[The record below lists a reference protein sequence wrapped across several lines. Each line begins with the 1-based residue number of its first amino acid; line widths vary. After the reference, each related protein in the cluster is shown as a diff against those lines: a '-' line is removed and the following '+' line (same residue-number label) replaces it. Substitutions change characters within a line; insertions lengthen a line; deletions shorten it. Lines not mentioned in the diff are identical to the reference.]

1 MEAIK
6 VEIRVLKYFV
16 AVTEEGNVTNA
27 ARLLNITQPTL
38 SRQIKALEDELG
50 VELFVRGNKQ
60 ITLTEDGVLLQQRA
74 MEIIELAD
82 KTASEF
88 TSQKEY
94 VGGIVSIG
102 TVESTAV
109 PFIMEIMKD
118 FSKLYPNVQFCIF
131 SGYADDIKD
140 KIDKG
145 LADFGILVDP
155 IEISKYDMLRLPYED
170 KMGIIIP
177 HDHKLKDKSHV
188 NIKEIIDEPLIIP
201 RRAMIGGEVKSL
213 IDPYANRTRIVA
225 AYNILSN
232 ASIMV
237 TNGAGIA
244 IGLDGTMALKNN
256 SYLKFIPLE
265 PELKMNNMIVWKKS
279 HVFTT
284 AASLLLKMIRE
295 KYSIID

>member
-1 MEAIK
+1 M
-6 VEIRVLKYFV
+6 EIRVLKYFV
-16 AVTEEGNVTNA
+16 AVAEEGNVTNA

-38 SRQIKALEDELG
+38 SRQIKSLEDELG
-50 VELFVRGNKQ
+50 VALFVRGNKQ
-60 ITLTEDGVLLQQRA
+60 ITLTEEGVLLQQRA

-88 TSQKEY
+88 SGQREHI
-94 VGGIVSIG
+94 GGVVSIG
-102 TVESTAV
+102 AVESTAV
-109 PFIMEIMKD
+109 PLIMDIMRD

-145 LADFGILVDP
+145 LADFGILGEPV
-155 IEISKYDMLRLPYED
+155 EISKYDILRLPYED

-177 HDHKLKDKSHV
+177 SDHKFKDKSYV
-188 NIKEIIDEPLIIP
+188 NIKDIVDEPLIIP
-201 RRAMIGGEVKSL
+201 RRAMLGGEIKSML
-213 IDPYANRTRIVA
+213 DLYANRTHIIA

-237 TNGAGIA
+237 SNGAGIA

-256 SYLKFIPLE
+256 SDLKFIPFE
-265 PELKMNNMIVWKKS
+265 PELKMGNMIVWKKS

-284 AASLLLKMIRE
+284 AASMLLKMIRE
-295 KYSIID
+295 KYL